1 MSAADLSLVGAAAY
15 TARTKRARLRV
26 HGGEEE
32 EERTGRFIGRTQ
44 LARETIRWTD
54 DAPRVFTSFTREGSW
69 RKRERSSV
77 ATSPHAPGKMPRFEQ
92 IGNLYRCRDAEM
104 AKEGDDGGSGS
115 LRILARPFLASIFWE
130 CIYIFLRVVDLH
142 AIFMAIRKKR
152 QNASKVGIVS
162 LLVDTHSN
170 ALRTELNQPLESF
183 N

>member
-69 RKRERSSV
+69 KERESSSV

-115 LRILARPFLASIFWE
+115 LRILARPFLGSIFWE
-130 CIYIFLRVVDLH
+130 YIYIFFYVLWILTRSLWRYERRDRTKL
-142 AIFMAIRKKR
+142 
-152 QNASKVGIVS
+152 GIVS
-162 LLVDTHSN
+162 LLVDTDSN

>member
-54 DAPRVFTSFTREGSW
+54 DAPRVFTSFTREDLGG
-69 RKRERSSV
+69 RGRTA

-130 CIYIFLRVVDLH
+130 CIYIFLRVVDPH

-162 LLVDTHSN
+162 LLVDTDSN